1 MGLIGRR
8 YTAAMPSRPVLIGR
22 GLVPHP
28 HTNKN
33 RVSQRSNENVSR
45 PLPNTK
51 QPCVEPPQLNTRHN
65 STHTEST
72 PTQRRPTWVTR
83 VTAAIATGKHPD
95 PSRTRKLSLPAPMVL
110 PPRGG
115 GRVGRRR
122 TSFPAEATRAVASAA
137 LRGQTVST
145 SNSTNP
151 TAQRPT
157 TPEKVTTRGRPA
169 TRPASRPWIRQQ

>member
-33 RVSQRSNENVSR
+33 RVCKAQVTEHVSR

-51 QPCVEPPQLNTRHN
+51 QPGVHTTRYANNPEP
-65 STHTEST
+65 THTAST
-72 PTQRRPTWVTR
+72 PTQRRPPWVTR

-122 TSFPAEATRAVASAA
+122 TSFPTEATP
-137 LRGQTVST
+137 RGGLCCVGGPDWLPRHPQHHSDD
-145 SNSTNP
+145 
-151 TAQRPT
+151 
-157 TPEKVTTRGRPA
+157 PEKVTTRGRPA
-169 TRPASRPWIRQQ
+169 TRPASRPWIRQ